1 MPSLPLGFSA
11 IRSKAMRERVLDDD
25 NGWAA
30 GKVGPSGG
38 ERMVDTYETPRSL
51 LLGTVLVRR

>member
-1 MPSLPLGFSA
+1 
-11 IRSKAMRERVLDDD
+11 MRERVLDDD